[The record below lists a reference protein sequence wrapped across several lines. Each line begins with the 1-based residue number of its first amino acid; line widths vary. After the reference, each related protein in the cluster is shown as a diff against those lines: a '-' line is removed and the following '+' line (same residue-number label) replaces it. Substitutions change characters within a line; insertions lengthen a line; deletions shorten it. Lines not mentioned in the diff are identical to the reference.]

1 MHFSVPPEVLV
12 ESLVLFPA
20 VRYAFRYSSVLH
32 WITII
37 VSSLSS
43 YLCCSLGVIIQGLCQ
58 IMYSNFSSYLS
69 EDLTKGFLLLVT
81 FYCCFIYLQ
90 IYLAFYLLLLW
101 NVCFLS
107 IRILTNFVAGTKLK
121 SFTVFNPQDNLSR
134 KVSKIFPLSKL
145 YRTALKE
152 IHFRII

>member
-1 MHFSVPPEVLV
+1 MHFSVPPQVLV
-12 ESLVLFPA
+12 DSLVLFPE
-20 VRYAFRYSSVLH
+20 VSYAIRYSSVLH

-37 VSSLSS
+37 VSSLPS

-69 EDLTKGFLLLVT
+69 KTSTKGFFLLVT

-90 IYLAFYLLLLW
+90 IYLAFYLLLLQ
-101 NVCFLS
+101 NVSFLS
-107 IRILTNFVAGTKLK
+107 IRVLTTLVAGTKLK
-121 SFTVFNPQDNLSR
+121 SFNVSNPQGNLSR

-145 YRTALKE
+145 
-152 IHFRII
+152 